1 MKHIRIEKTD
11 VGFALRHSTFSQVM
25 SGLLLALMLALAAVP
40 WVVFGFN
47 GIPQSTG
54 TLWLAAAC
62 SIGLAGI
69 GGWLFYMSMG
79 QRVVLDHEGVRAY
92 HFSRCKRDMPWKY
105 VKSWGIT
112 SVQMR
117 PQYRYRERYCLY
129 FSAKAGERYGKNCI
143 TLPIHPDEK
152 QAIRQT
158 GLYDFVVSHR
168 PSEGEE

>member
-69 GGWLFYMSMG
+69 GGWLFYTAFICRPKPGRDTGRTALPCPSTLTKSK
-79 QRVVLDHEGVRAY
+79 RFA
-92 HFSRCKRDMPWKY
+92 KRDYMI
-105 VKSWGIT
+105 S
-112 SVQMR
+112 
-117 PQYRYRERYCLY
+117 LY
-129 FSAKAGERYGKNCI
+129 HTAPRRAKNSRRILIKNRCCAQRFFI
-143 TLPIHPDEK
+143 
-152 QAIRQT
+152 
-158 GLYDFVVSHR
+158 
-168 PSEGEE
+168 